1 MGFCPLCRG
10 QVTGKLR
17 VLFPGE
23 VLPVAAAAPPPVVH
37 VEEAR
42 APHSAVGVLALAD
55 VAHADAERLSDVE
68 VVEKWML
75 TYADDIDSMPIE
87 DALDFLNVSIT
98 EERGSFMISG
108 QEFPIQHMFTRV

>member
-1 MGFCPLCRG
+1 M
-10 QVTGKLR
+10 
-17 VLFPGE
+17 
-23 VLPVAAAAPPPVVH
+23 
-37 VEEAR
+37 
-42 APHSAVGVLALAD
+42 ALAD

-98 EERGSFMISG
+98 EERGLSMISG
-108 QEFPIQHMFTRV
+108 QELLI